1 MIDRQT
7 EWLLLN
13 ADAKALATYS
23 DGNLNVV
30 PVSSIKLV
38 DGKIWLIDYFMEKTS
53 RNLSQSSF
61 AALVCWKAMIGFQ
74 VKGTCS
80 YVTEGSD
87 YDRASEWILS
97 ILPER
102 VVKGLLIIYPT
113 EIYDIAPAKNSRE
126 EIDGYQ
132 KQGQPV

>member
-1 MIDRQT
+1 MIDRQI

-23 DGNLNVV
+23 GGNLNVV

-53 RNLSQSSF
+53 RNLSKSPSVS
-61 AALVCWKAMIGFQ
+61 LVCWKAMIGFQ

-87 YDRASEWILS
+87 YDRACEWIRS
-97 ILPER
+97 ILPDR
-102 VVKGLLIIYPT
+102 VVKGLLIIDPT
-113 EIYDIAPAKNSRE
+113 EICDIAPAKNSHE
-126 EIDGYQ
+126 EINGYQ
-132 KQGQPV
+132 RQGPQL